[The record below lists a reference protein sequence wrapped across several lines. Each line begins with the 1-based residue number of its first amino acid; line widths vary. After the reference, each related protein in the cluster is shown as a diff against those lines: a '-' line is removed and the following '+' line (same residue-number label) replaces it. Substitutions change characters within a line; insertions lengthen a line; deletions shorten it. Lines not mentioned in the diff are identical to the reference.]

1 MVSIHKQRLEAFVDQ
16 LAKRIKIETKVFVGI
31 PFLKVIRD
39 MVQNGHDIV
48 IVVPE
53 YQNWLARLF
62 DSDDMHIL
70 PKCLCTVWLIKSC
83 QRPTESP

>member
-1 MVSIHKQRLEAFVDQ
+1 MLCIHKQRLEAFVDQ
-16 LAKRIKIETKVFVGI
+16 LAKWIKIETKVYVGI

-39 MVQNGHDIV
+39 IVQNGRDIV

-53 YQNWLARLF
+53 DQDWLARLF

-70 PKCLCTVWLIKSC
+70 PKCLCPVW
-83 QRPTESP
+83 